1 MDKFCKCST
10 GAVYLNDCPRQH
22 YIPIYLIVTGV
33 FAFMLAVLSC
43 LPFTHEPTEGSP
55 NPFSRVC
62 RVWNT
67 LTSIFLLSWFIAGE
81 FKQWK
86 AEKSDIWPVRHH
98 TTAKGSTL
106 WLFVVGRCCVCSQV
120 KQTFNQTSYSTKL
133 NINTCRWLIID
144 ISLNQSQHI
153 PKHWLYDGRVYCRAA
168 VLHCL

>member
-1 MDKFCKCST
+1 MYISDIKFFVQFWIPKIVDKFCKCST

-98 TTAKGSTL
+98 TMTKGSTL

-120 KQTFNQTSYSTKL
+120 KLQGHSSWREKSPDL
-133 NINTCRWLIID
+133 
-144 ISLNQSQHI
+144 ISL
-153 PKHWLYDGRVYCRAA
+153 LY
-168 VLHCL
+168 